1 MANKIIRVQPHVRR
15 PGRGNPVELY
25 KESESPQV
33 IALFNQVVNQVR
45 RELRQQSRL
54 IVKGLITGTNL
65 DHVTFVSENVSVTVD
80 LKGGRV

>member
-1 MANKIIRVQPHVRR
+1 MKTKLIRVLPHVRR
-15 PGRGNPVELY
+15 PRRGSSVELY

-54 IVKGLITGTNL
+54 IVKGLVIGANL

-80 LKGGRV
+80 LKGGRG

>member
-1 MANKIIRVQPHVRR
+1 MARQIIRVLPHVRR